1 MEINTWRMSNFTLQ
15 IHTVFQKSV
24 VVTYGSYRESRL
36 ECIVLLNISLKFVF
50 LSVILLTFYQYV
62 KKGEVMICIFL

>member
-1 MEINTWRMSNFTLQ
+1 MSNFTLQ